1 MTFEGSYTVEFA
13 TTRKAKRPQ
22 NAMLPISIEENPS
35 FWQGQMMAIEQAV
48 TLADLLKAAWQ
59 LACSLTI
66 WLVESRLNER
76 GRCSSPWREC
86 PQCGKRLESKGLKE
100 RQRRTSFGVIRWKRH
115 VGRCPKKCRIGQIA
129 PLDQELGL
137 IPNQRM
143 DESIKRKTCLLAVFV
158 PFETASVLFT
168 QLSGVTVSATVIWQ
182 WVQQVGKQLAAQLDT
197 ELEALAA
204 GQWPSEEPLPPEL
217 VECPLIIGGDGVMVP
232 FRTQKGS
239 PRGKTVYRE
248 VKVGILAR
256 LVPHVNRAGK
266 LVARLEQRRLVA
278 VVGSLD
284 QFGPRLWLEA
294 VRQGIQQAPRV
305 VWLSDGAKGL
315 WGLFDTWF
323 APYAQGVL
331 DFYHAAQQLWRGVQV
346 WLDGRTRHAKAWFS
360 QARHRLRHGETA
372 EVLKDLHAAT
382 TLPDLPD
389 STRHTLKRVYDYL
402 DRHHDHIDYE
412 RLKDLGL
419 PIGSGLVE
427 SACKWLIQQR
437 FKGVGMRWAEESFT
451 HLLLLRLAW
460 VNGRFD
466 DAFPSSPKL

>member
-1 MTFEGSYTVEFA
+1 MV
-13 TTRKAKRPQ
+13 
-22 NAMLPISIEENPS
+22 
-35 FWQGQMMAIEQAV
+35 
-48 TLADLLKAAWQ
+48 
-59 LACSLTI
+59 
-66 WLVESRLNER
+66 
-76 GRCSSPWREC
+76 
-86 PQCGKRLESKGLKE
+86 
-100 RQRRTSFGVIRWKRH
+100 
-115 VGRCPKKCRIGQIA
+115 

-137 IPNQRM
+137 VPNQRM
-143 DESIKRKTCLLAVFV
+143 DDTIKRKACLLAVFV
-158 PFETASVLFT
+158 PFETASLLLA
-168 QLSGVTVSATVIWQ
+168 QLSGVAVSATALWH
-182 WVQQVGKQLAAQLDT
+182 WVQQVGTHLAAHLEA
-197 ELEALAA
+197 ELQALAA
-204 GQWPSEEPLPPEL
+204 GQWPPEEPLTPEL
-217 VECPLIIGGDGVMVP
+217 AEQPLVIGGDGVMVP
-232 FRTQKGS
+232 FRPQKGS

-248 VKVGILAR
+248 VKIGILAR
-256 LVPHVNRAGK
+256 LVPHLTQADK
-266 LVARLEQRRLVA
+266 LVARLEHRRLVA

-294 VRQGIQQAPRV
+294 VRQGIPQAPRV

-346 WLDGRTRHAKAWFS
+346 WLDGRTRRAKSWFT
-360 QARHRLRHGETA
+360 QARHRLRHGQA
-372 EVLKDLHAAT
+372 PEVLKDLQAAL

-389 STRHTLKRVYDYL
+389 STRDALTRVYGYL
-402 DRHHDHIDYE
+402 DRHRDHIDYA

-427 SACKWLIQQR
+427 SACKGLIQQR

-466 DAFPSSPKL
+466 TCFPSSPKL